1 MFHKIKKVKV
11 LEEFKLKVE
20 FVNGIE
26 KIYDMEKII
35 NKMEEFYLLKNKQ
48 LFNEVKVDVGGLG
61 ISWNEDIDISSEEL
75 WENGQEIK

>member
-61 ISWNEDIDISSEEL
+61 ISWNENIDISSEEL
-75 WENGQEIK
+75 WENGKEVK

>member
-20 FVNGIE
+20 FINGIK

>member
-1 MFHKIKKVKV
+1 MFHKIKNVIL

-20 FVNGIE
+20 FINGIK

>member
-1 MFHKIKKVKV
+1 MFHKIKHVKV
-11 LEEFKLKVE
+11 LEKFKLKVE
-20 FVNGIE
+20 FINGIE

-35 NKMEEFYLLKNKQ
+35 NKIEEFYLLKNKQ

-75 WENGQEIK
+75 WENGQEVK